1 MRPIG
6 SIYQIAFTVEDLDA
20 AVRDWVAKGKAGPFY
35 RFDHFTFVDPV
46 YRGVATAPDISIVLG
61 YSGDVFVEL
70 IEVHNGLQS
79 VFADCQPGRHL
90 HHVAR
95 LTRDFQREAV
105 GAVFTGK
112 FMPSTNMA
120 FLDTRPALGC
130 FTELIE
136 YDAGIEALLTMMADA
151 ARNWDG
157 RDAIRSL

>member
-6 SIYQIAFTVEDLDA
+6 PIYQIAFTVENLEA
-20 AVRDWVAKGKAGPFY
+20 AVRDWVAEGKAGPFY

-46 YRGVATAPDISIVLG
+46 YRGVPVAPDISIVLG

-70 IEVHNGLQS
+70 IEVHDGRQS
-79 VFADCQPGRHL
+79 VFADCPPGRHL

-95 LTRDFQREAV
+95 LTSDFQREAN

-112 FMPSTNMA
+112 FAPSTNVA
-120 FLDTRPALGC
+120 FLDTRPTLGC

-136 YDAGIEALLTMMADA
+136 YDSGIEGLLTMMAET
-151 ARNWDG
+151 ARDWDG